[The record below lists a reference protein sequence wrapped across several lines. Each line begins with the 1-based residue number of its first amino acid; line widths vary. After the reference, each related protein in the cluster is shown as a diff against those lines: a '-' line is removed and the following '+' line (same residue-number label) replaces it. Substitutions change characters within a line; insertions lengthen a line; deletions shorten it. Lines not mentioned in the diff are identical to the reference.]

1 MRMPPGRAGRLRLV
15 RRLATARRAS
25 DLLARKLRI
34 LRREQE
40 RLDLLVERTGDAWA
54 EACATADLWAVRA
67 GLLGGQRA
75 LRLATREGTAAVAVQ
90 WSATM
95 GIRYPSAGAL
105 STGDASPHLFG
116 TAALYG
122 SRDAHQ
128 RALEA
133 AVKHATATAASRIVR
148 AEVAGTRIRLR
159 AIDDRSIPRLQQAL
173 VLLEA
178 SLDEL
183 EHADAARVRRAVP
196 VDTALRRS

>member
-1 MRMPPGRAGRLRLV
+1 MPPGRAGRLRLI

-40 RLDLLVERTGDAWA
+40 RLDLLVERTSDEWGHT
-54 EACATADLWAVRA
+54 CAAADLWAVRA
-67 GLLGGQRA
+67 SLLGGQRA
-75 LRLATREGTAAVAVQ
+75 LRLAAGQETATVTLQ

-105 STGDASPHLFG
+105 SAGDAGPHLFA
-116 TAALYG
+116 TAALYA
-122 SRDAHQ
+122 SRDAHRQ
-128 RALEA
+128 ALDA
-133 AVKHATATAASRIVR
+133 AVKHAAATAARRIVG
-148 AEVAGTRIRLR
+148 AEVVDTRTRLR
-159 AIDDRSIPRLQQAL
+159 AIDDRSIPRLQEAL

-196 VDTALRRS
+196 ADTGLRRS